1 MSPNFAPMPGEDDE
15 AVPAEPEQ
23 GFVQRLLPKTVMGL
37 ASLVFFMGLAA
48 ALTGAVLYA
57 YYESRLEKT
66 ERAITEFTSTYT
78 EEFDDARGEIQAER
92 DAALQRIDDALAEL
106 DQFAAGGETLATL
119 LDRVEPSVWFVS
131 TLDEAGAP
139 SVGSAFVVFADSER
153 SFLLT
158 SFQVV
163 RAATA
168 EPGPAVSLRKGDLEV
183 EAEVFTWDEG
193 RDLAL
198 LSIPTGGQPALT
210 FVDDPGSVEPGD
222 RVFAV
227 SGLGA
232 GGASVSQGTVAD
244 AAGNVI
250 QHDAGVGAAHRGGP
264 LLDADGNVVGVASRS
279 YAPLGFDPLA
289 VFFAPPIRLACENV
303 ISCPEG
309 GEVTPAG

>member
-1 MSPNFAPMPGEDDE
+1 MPPEQE
-15 AVPAEPEQ
+15 SEQ
-23 GFVQRLLPKTVMGL
+23 GFVQRLLPKTLLGL

-48 ALTGAVLYA
+48 ALTGAILYA
-57 YYESRLEKT
+57 YYSSRLAET
-66 ERAITEFTSTYT
+66 ERAITDFTGEYEDEF
-78 EEFDDARGEIQAER
+78 EAARGELQAER

-119 LDRVEPSVWFVS
+119 LETVEPSVWFVS
-131 TLDEAGAP
+131 TLDETGAP
-139 SVGSAFVVFADSER
+139 SVGSAFVVFADSEQ
-153 SFLLT
+153 SYLLT

-163 RAATA
+163 RAATVQ
-168 EPGPAVSLRKGDLEV
+168 PGPGVLLRKGDIEI
-183 EAEVFTWDEG
+183 EADVFTWDEG

-198 LSIPTGGQPALT
+198 LTIATGGQPPLS
-210 FVDDPGSVEPGD
+210 FVEDPATVQPGD

-232 GGASVSQGTVAD
+232 SGASVSQGTIAD
-244 AAGNVI
+244 AAGNAI

-264 LLDADGNVVGVASRS
+264 LLDADGRVIGVASRV

-289 VFFAPPIRLACENV
+289 VFFSPPIRLACETV
-303 ISCPEG
+303 ITCPDG